1 MGKNY
6 FEIRY
11 NGPFAGVNVAL
22 PEDVIPPNASPF
34 LVNYVLKNGE
44 IRTRPRQ
51 DIQFIPPTPDGLA
64 QQIIT
69 SFLDSNNVFHTVA
82 VTGTGLWQLN
92 QQWAKNRNRA
102 WSLVGGFITQP
113 GLGIPVSSAV
123 FVNKFWWTSGG
134 VNLWYWDG
142 ITSTGAPNI
151 WQASTAYKQG
161 ASILDSNGKLQVAM
175 NSGISKTGA
184 HPVWSAGLGT
194 NTTDSGTTLITW
206 VNNGVPVKANGFSAA
221 AVVDATNGITAGAFF
236 LIELNSQLL
245 MLNTVESV
253 GGQFSQ
259 RIRWCP
265 SGLPTIWDPNVNIGA
280 GFVDE
285 LDVPDSI
292 TGAFTVGTTGFIL
305 RNNGITEVTS
315 NGGSGTNPFN
325 FNHLWASDRGIGN
338 VYPYGYASYGP
349 LGIFISADDIYNV
362 SLGGFNR
369 IGGDARDAIYNDLA
383 QATNVPIA
391 TIVPYYANNY
401 VYNHYRFMIPQGDN
415 TVSWCYAIEDKSWQR
430 EYKSNTIFTGIP
442 RWSYVG

>member
-1 MGKNY
+1 MSKKY

-11 NGPFAGVNVAL
+11 NGPFSGVDVSL
-22 PEDVIPPNASPF
+22 PEDVIPQNASPF
-34 LVNYVLKNGE
+34 LTNYILKNGE

-51 DIQFIPPTPDGLA
+51 DIRFIPPTNDGLA
-64 QQIIT
+64 MQIIT
-69 SFLDSNNVFHTVA
+69 SFLDANNVFHTVA
-82 VTGTGLWQLN
+82 VTGSGLWQLN
-92 QQWAKNRNRA
+92 PLWARNRTNA
-102 WSLVGGFITQP
+102 WSLIGQYPIQP
-113 GLGIPVSSAV
+113 GPKIPVASAV
-123 FVNKFWWTSGG
+123 FVNKFFWTNGG
-134 VNLWYWDG
+134 TNLWYWDG
-142 ITSTGAPNI
+142 ISSINAPQR
-151 WQASTAYKQG
+151 WQPNTAYKMGQ
-161 ASILDSNGKLQVAM
+161 SIVDSNGNLQVAG

-184 HPVWSAGLGT
+184 HPVWGNTLGAQ
-194 NTTDSGTTLITW
+194 TTDTGSTPIVWTE
-206 VNNGVPVKANGFSAA
+206 NGKPAQANGFSAA
-221 AVVDATNGITAGAFF
+221 AVVDATNGITAGAYF

-259 RIRWCP
+259 RIRWSP

-292 TGAFTVGTTGFIL
+292 TGAFTVGTTAFIL

-338 VYPYGYASYGP
+338 VFPFGYASYGP
-349 LGIFISADDIYNV
+349 LGIFISEDDVYNV

-369 IGGDARDAIYNDLA
+369 IGANARDAIYNDLA
-383 QATNVPIA
+383 LASNTPIA
-391 TIVPYYANNY
+391 TIVPYYSNNY
-401 VYNHYRFMIPQGDN
+401 VYNHYRLMIPQGNN
-415 TVSWCYAIEDKSWQR
+415 TVQWCYAIEDKSWQR

-442 RWSYVG
+442 RWSYIG